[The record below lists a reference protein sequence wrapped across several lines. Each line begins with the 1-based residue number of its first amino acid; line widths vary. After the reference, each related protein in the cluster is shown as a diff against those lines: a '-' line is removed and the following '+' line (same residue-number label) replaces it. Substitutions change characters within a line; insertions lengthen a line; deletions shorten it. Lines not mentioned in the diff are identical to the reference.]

1 MPCYR
6 TVSEFVLQPGRDYSV
21 TSKSLPLESYQ
32 LVSRPASGALLMN
45 CYAEKLPDDA
55 KTPFL
60 VQRTAGI
67 STLTTVGNG
76 PIYAMHYA
84 FGLLW
89 VVSGTN
95 VYYGSS
101 ATGTFTD
108 VGSIGPI
115 SSTGIDID
123 SNDTHVVIVNQP
135 FGWVVD
141 DLTKSLQQITDVDF
155 LGASD
160 VEFVDNFLLF
170 LEPESAVFYGAD
182 LGSALSFDAL
192 NFATAEGAPD
202 NLVGMKVDHRQ
213 VVLFG
218 AKTIEIWENTGAS
231 GFPFE
236 RAING
241 FVEIG
246 CLSGRSIAKQ
256 DNSLF
261 WLADDYT
268 IRRLDGATPVR
279 VSTHAIEQSIV
290 RATISA
296 CRSFS
301 YSQGGHLFYVITFP
315 EVTWVYDCTTGK
327 WHNRSTYGYD
337 YWTAGCHAQAFGLE
351 IVGHTDAA
359 TIGTLDP
366 DVYTEWGGT
375 QRAAWQY
382 QTIYAE
388 DRRVILDRVAVV
400 LEYGVG
406 TTSGQ
411 GSDPQLMMDISFDGG
426 MTFDSLPN
434 KSIGPLGNYQYEV
447 DWERC
452 GSAKQITLRGA
463 VSDPVRVAITDTL
476 VTARGGRW

>member
-1 MPCYR
+1 M
-6 TVSEFVLQPGRDYSV
+6 

-89 VVSGTN
+89 VVSGTHL
-95 VYYGSS
+95 YYGAS
-101 ATGTFTD
+101 ATGSFTD
-108 VGSIGPI
+108 AGSIGII

-135 FGWVVD
+135 DGWVID
-141 DLTKSLQQITDVDF
+141 NATKTLTQITDADF
-155 LGASD
+155 TALGASD

-170 LEPESAVFYGAD
+170 LSPDSAVFFGAD
-182 LGSALSFDAL
+182 LGSATSFDAL
-192 NFATAEGAPD
+192 NFATAEGSPD

-213 VVLFG
+213 AVLFG
-218 AKTIEIWENTGAS
+218 EKTTEIWENTGAS

-246 CLSGRSIAKQ
+246 CLSGRSVAKQ

-279 VSTHAIEQSIV
+279 VSTHAVEQSIV

-296 CRSFS
+296 CRAFS

-359 TIGTLDP
+359 SIGSIDP
-366 DVYTEWGGT
+366 DTYTEWGGT

-382 QTIYAE
+382 QTIYAD
-388 DRRVILDRVAVV
+388 DRRAVHDRISIVM
-400 LEYGVG
+400 EYGVG
-406 TTSGQ
+406 LTSGQ
-411 GSDPQLMMDISFDGG
+411 GSDPEIMLDYSDDGG
-426 MTFDSLPN
+426 MTWTALPN
-434 KSIGPLGNYQYEV
+434 KKIGPIGNYQYTV
-447 DWERC
+447 DWERL
-452 GSAKQITLRGA
+452 GSARQRAYRGA
-463 VSDPVRVAITDTL
+463 ISDPVRVAITDTQCT
-476 VTARGGRW
+476 VRGGRW

>member
-1 MPCYR
+1 M
-6 TVSEFVLQPGRDYSV
+6 TA
-21 TSKSLPLESYQ
+21 KSLPLESYQ
-32 LVSRPASGALLMN
+32 LNSRPASGALLMN

-60 VQRTAGI
+60 VQRTPGI
-67 STLTTVGNG
+67 SSLVSVGTG
-76 PIYAMHYA
+76 SIYAMHYA

-89 VVSGTN
+89 VVSGTH

-101 ATGTFTD
+101 ATGAFTD
-108 VGSIGPI
+108 AGSIGAI
-115 SSTGIDID
+115 SANRVDID

-135 FGWVVD
+135 DGWAID
-141 DLTKSLQQITDVDF
+141 NATKTLTQITDVDF
-155 LGASD
+155 TALGASD

-170 LEPESAVFYGAD
+170 VSPDSGVFFGAD
-182 LGSALSFDAL
+182 LGSATSFDAL

-213 VVLFG
+213 VCLFG
-218 AKTIEIWENTGAS
+218 TKTIEIWENTGAS

-246 CLSGRSIAKQ
+246 CLNGRSVAKQ

-279 VSTHAIEQSIV
+279 VSTHAVEQSIA
-290 RATISA
+290 RATIGN
-296 CRSFS
+296 CRAFS

-351 IVGHTDAA
+351 IVGHTDAS
-359 TIGTLDP
+359 TIGSLDP
-366 DVYTEWGGT
+366 DVYSEWGGT

-382 QTIYAE
+382 QTIYAD
-388 DRRVILDRVAVV
+388 DRRAIHDRISIIM
-400 LEYGVG
+400 EYGVG
-406 TTSGQ
+406 LTTGQ
-411 GSDPQLMMDISFDGG
+411 GSDPELMLDYSDDGG
-426 MTFDSLPN
+426 LTWTSLPN
-434 KSIGPLGNYQYEV
+434 KKIGPIGNYQYVV
-447 DWERC
+447 DWERL
-452 GSAKQITLRGA
+452 GSARQRAYRGA
-463 VSDPVRVAITDTL
+463 ISDPVKVAITDTQCA
-476 VTARGGRW
+476 VRGGRW